1 MFIIKLNQPKQQQCE
16 ATAVQSNNSAK
27 QQQCEA
33 TAVQSNSIPFPNT
46 VSMMEGTNGK

>member
-1 MFIIKLNQPKQQQCE
+1 MTTSIIKIGTILKMFIIKLNQPKQQQC
-16 ATAVQSNNSAK
+16 K
-27 QQQCEA
+27 A